1 MKTLELKKK
10 NKTTVIVQVNWNSE
24 KSIKAAEKKVSE
36 LVNAGYNLDSQHGGF
51 TVTNFT
57 YILNH

>member
-1 MKTLELKKK
+1 MKTLQVKKK
-10 NKTTVIVQVNWNSE
+10 NKTIVIVQINFNSE
-24 KSIKAAEKKVSE
+24 KSINAGEKLIEK
-36 LVNAGYNLDSQHGGF
+36 LVNKGYNLDSQHGGF